1 MRRFSRLSPAW
12 VSAVLILLDAA
23 AVPASAQQAAA
34 YTNTFDNASSVS
46 GWYFSYDDWNAVQW
60 WNVDNDPVEGHS
72 PTTSLNFN
80 NGTDIDADYP
90 WSYFDTTPID
100 VSGMTTPTF
109 TFWCRYET
117 NNDPYF
123 DYRQVYI
130 YDPVNG
136 ESIYYVFNV
145 DNDGD
150 GQVDI
155 DCGAMNEWHQHTIS
169 LPDTLIAQG
178 TIVIQFYLSSS
189 GSYEGSGLDGWFLDD
204 FQFLVPDVTP
214 PAAISDLAAGGA
226 TLTSLTVTWSS
237 PTDDDVSGVCESFDI
252 RYSATPIDTD
262 ADFDA
267 ASPVAGAPDPDVAGT
282 AHSVILTGLTDSTT
296 YHFAIKTTDKAGNVS
311 GLSNVAGGTTLPPP
325 PPPPPPPAGVT
336 AQKDRYSNC
345 GAGVTG
351 SPVGLAAMAA
361 LLAVLG
367 MAGLLRR

>member
-1 MRRFSRLSPAW
+1 MRRSSRLSPAW
-12 VSAVLILLDAA
+12 VSAVLVLSFAS

-34 YTNTFDNASSVS
+34 YTNTFDDASSVA

-80 NGTDIDADYP
+80 NGTDINADYP
-90 WSYFDTTPID
+90 WSYFDTSPID

-130 YDPVNG
+130 YDPVNY
-136 ESIYYVFNV
+136 EYTYFVFNV

-150 GQVDI
+150 GQVEM
-155 DCGAMNEWHQHTIS
+155 DCGAMNEWHQHTIP

-189 GSYEGSGLDGWFLDD
+189 GYYEGSGLDGWFLDD

-214 PAAISDLAAGGA
+214 PAAISDLAASGA

-237 PTDDDVSGVCESFDI
+237 PTDDDVSGVCESFDL
-252 RYSATPIDTD
+252 RYSATPIATD

-267 ASPVAGAPDPDVAGT
+267 ASPVAGAPNPDVAGT
-282 AHSVILTGLTDSTT
+282 AHTVILTGLTDSTP

-311 GLSNVAGGTTLPPP
+311 GLSNVASGTTLAPP
-325 PPPPPPPAGVT
+325 PPPPPPPAAVT
-336 AQKDRYSNC
+336 AEKDRYSYC

-351 SPVGLAAMAA
+351 SPAGLAAMAA